1 MLMRATVPSDPV
13 FEPLDCALDAAR
25 AGQVIAEELARA
37 GYPTRS
43 LTCTIE
49 RSRIKRGRKALI
61 GYRLRGVGPDGE
73 ALDQRLMVTLF
84 PNGDR
89 AALPDMRSDAAL
101 TTPSFGP
108 PMLTLQGLGGQAW
121 FFPND
126 RKVHHIARL
135 LDEKQG
141 QVQVMHYVPEQG
153 CTIRV
158 TGDDGRVFFGKCR
171 ADDRARV
178 AASIVAQ
185 SAPSERLRLAEI
197 TDFDPDHRILWQ
209 AAVQGNALDWHAVMA
224 DPQLWADRIAAAV
237 QAFHDLAPPSH
248 LKQLTFE
255 SIGQTITRRITR
267 MSPDLPGLEERLS
280 QMSARLCI
288 GIVDPQPLALGH
300 GDLHPGNLLW
310 DGHSFAL
317 IDLDTAA
324 LAPRALDFGT
334 LAASLVYKAV
344 EADETDD
351 AILSMLNAFRR
362 AVRTDAVDGRLFDWA
377 VAASLLGERL
387 YRCTTRMKSPRQIAR
402 ERLLC
407 FAEQLRFDH
416 A

>member
-13 FEPLDCALDAAR
+13 FEHLGCALDAAR

-37 GYPTRS
+37 GYPARS

-49 RSRIKRGRKALI
+49 RSRIKRGRKALV
-61 GYRLRGVGPDGE
+61 GYRLRGLGPDGE
-73 ALDQRLMVTLF
+73 VLDQRLMVTLF

-89 AALPDMRSDAAL
+89 AALPDMGSDASL

-108 PMLTLQGLGGQAW
+108 PVLTLQGLGGQAW

-135 LDEKQG
+135 IDEKQG
-141 QVQVMHYVPEQG
+141 RAQVMHYVPEQG

-158 TGDDGRVFFGKCR
+158 IMDDGRVVYGKCR
-171 ADDRARV
+171 ADDRASV
-178 AASIVAQ
+178 AARIVAQ
-185 SAPSERLRLAEI
+185 SGPSHNLRLAEI
-197 TDFDPDHRILWQ
+197 TDYDPDHRILWQ
-209 AAVQGNALDWHAVMA
+209 AAVDGDALDWRAVLA
-224 DPQLWADRIAAAV
+224 EPQQWADRIV
-237 QAFHDLAPPSH
+237 TTVKAFHDLVPPSD
-248 LKQLTFE
+248 LKQLTIE
-255 SIGQTITRRITR
+255 SIAQTIARRITR
-267 MSPDLPGLEERLS
+267 MSPDLPGLEDRLS
-280 QMSARLCI
+280 QLSARLCA
-288 GIVDPQPLALGH
+288 GVSDPQPLALAH

-310 DGHSFAL
+310 DGRSFAL

-334 LAASLVYKAV
+334 LAASLIYKAV

-351 AILSMLNAFRR
+351 AILSMLNAFRQ
-362 AVRTDAVDGRLFDWA
+362 AVRTDAVDGHLFDWA
-377 VAASLLGERL
+377 VTASLLGERL
-387 YRCTTRMKSPRQIAR
+387 YRCTTRMKSPRQVAR